1 MMGKDIGDFL
11 DQEGENYQINILPMI
26 DIIFVILSFFI
37 ISSLFLVKLETI
49 PVNLPNAESSNIEKD
64 SVIIISMDAENK
76 IYIDKRLINLNS
88 LENVIKSK
96 IKNISNKKVVLR
108 ADKELKYGNVI
119 SVLDILRKIENIK
132 IGVST
137 EP

>member
-1 MMGKDIGDFL
+1 MMGNDIGDFL

-64 SVIIISMDAENK
+64 SVIIVSIDLENK
-76 IYIDKRLINLNS
+76 IYIDKRLINLSS

-96 IKNISNKKVVLR
+96 IKNNSSKKVVLR
-108 ADKELKYGNVI
+108 ADKELKYGKVI
-119 SVLDILRKIENIK
+119 SILDILRKIENIK

-137 EP
+137 ES